1 MVAVFFGLRFFAS
14 RGRPA
19 QRPKQAHSFVSLLE
33 PMRATTSSAE
43 AVFCTRAMARL
54 PLLLG
59 VLGHCLAETAPFQC
73 AEGQAG
79 GQMSCRIE
87 LGTAD
92 TVFVIP
98 RQTVRCASEHMI
110 DPHRYSFDLRQI

>member
-1 MVAVFFGLRFFAS
+1 
-14 RGRPA
+14 
-19 QRPKQAHSFVSLLE
+19 
-33 PMRATTSSAE
+33 MRATTSSAE

-79 GQMSCRIE
+79 GQMSRGIE
-87 LGTAD
+87 LGTDGMHAD